1 MRESAAPDPRPQ
13 VAIAFDFGR
22 RRIGV
27 AAGDTVTRRAAPV
40 TTINCGAHGVDWV
53 AIGRLVGDWQP
64 AILVVGVPTNVDGS
78 AAELTAPAREF
89 ARELETRHHI
99 ATVTVDERWSSLEAT
114 DRLRQARQSGARK
127 RRVRREDID
136 AASACVIL
144 ERWLANR

>member
-1 MRESAAPDPRPQ
+1 MREGAAPDARPK

-40 TTINCGAHGVDWV
+40 TTINSNARGIDWA
-53 AIGRLVGDWQP
+53 AIGRLVGEWQP
-64 AILVVGVPTNVDGS
+64 AILVVGIPANVDGTP
-78 AAELTAPAREF
+78 AELTAPAREF
-89 ARELETRHHI
+89 ARELESRHRI
-99 ATVTVDERWSSLEAT
+99 TTVTVDERWSSIEAT
-114 DRLRQARQSGARK
+114 DRLRKARQAGTRT

-144 ERWLANR
+144 EQWLANQ

>member
-1 MRESAAPDPRPQ
+1 MREGADSRPK

-40 TTINCGAHGVDWV
+40 TTINCNAQGIDW
-53 AIGRLVGDWQP
+53 ATIGRLVEEWQP
-64 AILVVGVPTNVDGS
+64 AILVVGIPTNVD
-78 AAELTAPAREF
+78 ATPAELTAPAREF
-89 ARELETRHHI
+89 ARELETRHRI
-99 ATVTVDERWSSLEAT
+99 TTVTVDERWSSVEAT
-114 DRLRQARQSGARK
+114 DRLRKARQAGTRT

-144 ERWLANR
+144 EQWLANQ